1 MFCLGIDPGKKG
13 AVAVVSDGFFSE
25 ARVWPYPGDTVS
37 AADLIR
43 EIVTEFRPAL
53 CALEKVASMPRDGRA
68 SAFSFGRNLGAWEGI
83 LAALGLPYVYVTP
96 QKWQRALLDSA
107 GGPNPKTRSLAMAR
121 RLFPALDLSRKGDH
135 GKADALHLARWALRE
150 FHGREAA

>member
-13 AVAVVSDGFFSE
+13 AVAVVSHDLRE
-25 ARVWPYPGDTVS
+25 AQVWPYPGD
-37 AADLIR
+37 AAGAAAVLQ
-43 EIVTEFRPAL
+43 EALVEYRPAL
-53 CALEKVASMPRDGRA
+53 AALEKVAAMPRDGRA

-83 LAALGLPYVYVTP
+83 LSALAVPYVYVTP
-96 QKWQRALLDSA
+96 AKWQRALLDSA
-107 GGPNPKTRSLAMAR
+107 KGQDTKDRSLAMAR

-150 FHGREAA
+150 LRGREAA